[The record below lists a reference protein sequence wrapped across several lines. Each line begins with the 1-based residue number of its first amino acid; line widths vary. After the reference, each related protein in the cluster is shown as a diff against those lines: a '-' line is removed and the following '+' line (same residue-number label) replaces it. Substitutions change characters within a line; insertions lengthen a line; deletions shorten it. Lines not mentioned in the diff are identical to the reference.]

1 VTTGR
6 KPEMLCVGRDPLLN
20 GTRRLVL
27 EKYFEVDLAQR
38 VPEACLLLKAKPFDL
53 VLLCYSLSD
62 EECRVAIECI
72 DGLPARPKILA
83 LAQGHQRLLL
93 QAGDEEFAPNGP
105 AELLAKAAAMVNLPP
120 KEQLP

>member
-1 VTTGR
+1 VTTSR

-27 EKYFEVDLAQR
+27 EKYFEVHLAQR

-53 VLLCYSLSD
+53 VLLCYSLTD
-62 EECRVAIECI
+62 EECQVAIACI
-72 DGLPARPKILA
+72 EGLPARPKILA

-93 QAGDEEFAPNGP
+93 QGGDEEFAPSGP
-105 AELLAKAAAMVNLPP
+105 AELLAKPSAMVKLPP
-120 KEQLP
+120 KT